1 SVGPRPGRQEDERDP
16 QARPPGGG
24 PRREAGR
31 TADRRGH
38 ARSDPGRRFLMPST
52 NVYDIEPRING
63 EVRVGSAKGDNVV
76 WAARLAERGNT
87 DRILFDG
94 SDNFVVL
101 EVGKRGSGKSYG
113 MGSLLEGFATSA
125 ASRISMHRSGRA
137 VLLLDPL
144 DVHWTA
150 LEALR
155 ADGPPGLVRQHA
167 IVARWKDLEV
177 EPINVRV
184 FVPAGYEMDID

>member
-24 PRREAGR
+24 PCREAR
-31 TADRRGH
+31 RAADRRGH

-63 EVRVGSAKGDNVV
+63 EVRVGSAKGENVI
-76 WAARLAERGNT
+76 WAGRLAERGNT
-87 DRILFDG
+87 DKILFDG

-125 ASRISMHRSGRA
+125 ASRIGRHQERRA
-137 VLLLDPL
+137 VVLLDPL
-144 DVHWTA
+144 DIHWPAVTP
-150 LEALR
+150 LR
-155 ADGPPGLVRQHA
+155 ADGPEGIRRQYQALAGWEGL
-167 IVARWKDLEV
+167 E
-177 EPINVRV
+177 
-184 FVPAGYEMDID
+184 